1 MVKDVDQL
9 VLDFANLEKVV
20 FVDAEKLLVK
30 NSNIARNNA
39 IKACPVDTGHL
50 RASINID
57 KPEQYLYLVGTN
69 LSIHSVNEKGES
81 TKGYAEYVEFGTSK
95 MAPRPFL
102 RPALE
107 KANRKFLADLK
118 KMIDRNIKAMLS

>member
-9 VLDFANLEKVV
+9 VLDFAKLEQVI

-50 RASINID
+50 RAHIDID
-57 KPEQYLYLVGTN
+57 KSEQYSYLVGTN
-69 LSIHSVNEKGES
+69 VE
-81 TKGYAEYVEFGTSK
+81 YAKHVEFGTSRQR
-95 MAPRPFL
+95 PQPFL

-107 KANRKFLADLK
+107 KANAKFLRDLK
-118 KMIDRNIKAMLS
+118 KMIDKNVKAMIL

>member
-9 VLDFANLEKVV
+9 VLDFAKLEQVI

-39 IKACPVDTGHL
+39 IRACPVDTGRL

-69 LSIHSVNEKGES
+69 LSIHNVNEKGES
-81 TKGYAEYVEFGTSK
+81 TGGYAEYVEFGTSK

-118 KMIDRNIKAMLS
+118 KMIDRNIKAMIS